1 MTTTNPPVLDAERIR
16 AGMAAVKAAG
26 LTLGA
31 RPVVGLTARDRGAL
45 RLPATIN
52 PDDRDKWRGF
62 AQSYAHLGR
71 AVEDFV
77 YDAHHLS
84 AFGRHARR
92 ATTSVGMEAEIAA
105 FRAELGDIF
114 PAAPSQ
120 PMPLVRFLQAGVAS
134 VRGGAA

>member
-1 MTTTNPPVLDAERIR
+1 MTTTRRYMPA
-16 AGMAAVKAAG
+16 
-26 LTLGA
+26 
-31 RPVVGLTARDRGAL
+31 
-45 RLPATIN
+45 LPATIN

-92 ATTSVGMEAEIAA
+92 ATTFMGMEAEIAA

-114 PAAPSQ
+114 PAPASQ
-120 PMPLVRFLQAGVAS
+120 PLPMVQFSQAGVAS
-134 VRGGAA
+134 ARGGL